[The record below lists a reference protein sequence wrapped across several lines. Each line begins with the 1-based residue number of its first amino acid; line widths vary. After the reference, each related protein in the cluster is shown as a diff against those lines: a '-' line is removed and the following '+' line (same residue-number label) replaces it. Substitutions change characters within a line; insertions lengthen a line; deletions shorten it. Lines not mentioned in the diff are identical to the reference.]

1 MGNLHRGGEE
11 NIKKNKIEICK
22 NKNKINK
29 KKGRKR
35 REGKRKEKKSWG
47 SMVVA
52 IGGLYLVILRFPP
65 ESIVQCSAV
74 MCGVVMVVV
83 VITLE
88 WTMI

>member
-1 MGNLHRGGEE
+1 
-11 NIKKNKIEICK
+11 
-22 NKNKINK
+22 
-29 KKGRKR
+29 
-35 REGKRKEKKSWG
+35 
-47 SMVVA
+47 MVVA

-83 VITLE
+83 ITLE